1 MLPAVSPSFYSLL
14 PPLSSRLSGQFPTMY
29 SFCGQPALSSSSCL
43 QSQFSLYL
51 QPLSVTSAPIQV
63 TPSFFQQVSSF
74 SSEQKPP
81 SSFACTPAVHSSL
94 PTACPPVHQHYPSP
108 VSRQLPLCQPSS
120 SSMSLSLSS
129 TTVNQPPRGQST
141 MPPPSSLMVVDPA
154 TLGMHATNGFPGQ
167 FCTDWLH
174 TLKIPKN
181 IEILDQVKE
190 IWEVGGASC
199 PPLKY
204 WTVLMRNYNSSK
216 GQNTSMYSQRK
227 LIYTLFQRHGFD
239 INTIRARYNEL
250 KRGKLHKLLNTKQKV
265 ILLAIYL

>member
-1 MLPAVSPSFYSLL
+1 
-14 PPLSSRLSGQFPTMY
+14 
-29 SFCGQPALSSSSCL
+29 
-43 QSQFSLYL
+43 
-51 QPLSVTSAPIQV
+51 
-63 TPSFFQQVSSF
+63 
-74 SSEQKPP
+74 
-81 SSFACTPAVHSSL
+81 
-94 PTACPPVHQHYPSP
+94 
-108 VSRQLPLCQPSS
+108 
-120 SSMSLSLSS
+120 
-129 TTVNQPPRGQST
+129 